1 MPPIIECIPNFSE
14 GRNPTVVQALIT
26 AVRSVPDVWLLDHT
40 MDSDHHRSVL
50 TFVGPP
56 DAVGEAAFRAITVAT
71 ELIDLRRHAGVHPR
85 VGATDVVPF
94 VPIQDVSPEE
104 CVRVARAVGQK
115 VGAELGIP
123 VFLYEQAATHP
134 DHARLENIRRGGL
147 PGLAARMGSD
157 ATWVP
162 DFGPLRLHETAGAAV
177 IGARQPLI
185 ALNVN
190 LNTTDP
196 TVAHA
201 IAKAIRH
208 SNGGLPCLKA
218 IGVELPSRGM
228 TQVSMNLTDYRITS
242 MHTAFQAVKT
252 EAAKRGV
259 EVAGSE
265 LIGLVPQA
273 AFDHT
278 AAESIQLERFDSA
291 QVLQA
296 RLRVAMS
303 EDPARDRSLSEFL
316 EAVAD
321 AKPTPAGGSVAALV
335 GALAAA
341 LGAMGARPGDHIEAR
356 PQLVQASR
364 RLHALIRADSE
375 AYRARAGSRTIPDER
390 SEQPA
395 ASPMAWQQATEIPLE
410 IAEMACQV
418 GRTIQ
423 SCLKSAKPALHS
435 DLTVGLIMA
444 LAAADAALHT
454 TRVNVKTTRN
464 PRLNEMLLPRIRKA
478 EQRLEELKALCYT
491 PPPNQ

>member
-14 GRNPTVVQALIT
+14 GRNPAVVQALIT

-50 TFVGPP
+50 TFAGPP

-94 VPIQDVSPEE
+94 VPIHDVSSEE

-115 VGAELGIP
+115 VGADLGIP

-134 DHARLENIRRGGL
+134 DHAKLENIRRGEL

-157 ATWVP
+157 AAWVP
-162 DFGPLRLHETAGAAV
+162 DFGPPRLHETAGAAV

-190 LNTTDP
+190 LKTTDP
-196 TVAHA
+196 TVANA

-208 SNGGLPCLKA
+208 SNDGLPCLKA
-218 IGVELPSRGM
+218 IGVELSSRGM
-228 TQVSMNLTDYRITS
+228 TQVSMNLTNYRITS
-242 MHTAFQAVKT
+242 MHRAFQAVKT

-273 AFDHT
+273 AFDQT

-291 QVLQA
+291 QVLES

-303 EDPARDRSLSEFL
+303 EDLARDRSLSEFL

-321 AKPTPAGGSVAALV
+321 AKPIPAGGSVAALV

-341 LGAMGARPGDHIEAR
+341 LGAMGARPGDQIEAR
-356 PQLVQASR
+356 PQLLQASR
-364 RLHALIRADSE
+364 RLHALVRADSE
-375 AYRARAGSRTIPDER
+375 AYRGWAGSRTISDER
-390 SEQPA
+390 SEKSA
-395 ASPMAWQQATEIPLE
+395 ASAMAWQQATEIPLE
-410 IAEMACQV
+410 IAEIACQV
-418 GRTIQ
+418 GWTIQ

-444 LAAADAALHT
+444 LAAVDAALHT
-454 TRVNVKTTRN
+454 ALVNVKTTRN
-464 PRLNEMLLPRIRKA
+464 PRLNETLLPRIRKA

-491 PPPNQ
+491 PPPN